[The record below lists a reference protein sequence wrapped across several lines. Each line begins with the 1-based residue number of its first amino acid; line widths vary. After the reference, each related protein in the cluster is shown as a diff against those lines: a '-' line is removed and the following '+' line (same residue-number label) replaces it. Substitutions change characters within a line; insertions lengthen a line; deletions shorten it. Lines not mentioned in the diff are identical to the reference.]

1 MPFLKGNEVN
11 GYTQIDR
18 NVRFLKDTAFSYSMP
33 WSKSWF
39 VDGSDGSDD
48 YDGGSPGRA
57 KATIDAAVQLA
68 GHGDVI
74 YIRPKTYIPG
84 TGFGRYD
91 ETATVD
97 VAQYNLSLVGVTRSL
112 NTEFGARWAM
122 TTAATYA
129 ILGDGPAMHVENIGF
144 FLEGCT
150 TGGCANLRN
159 NGATYTQIGS
169 TGTTFYNCVIKG
181 GLIKL
186 AGGDGFTA
194 RECKFHAMYDGTYGG
209 GIAMTCSTIPGRRFT
224 VRNCVFQGGNAVAPA
239 NTYISTSSGTC
250 TEILIADNKFGPIP
264 ADGHYV
270 NLTTGS
276 SGLFTGNSFEHA
288 NIVLET
294 SLHLGEV
301 VQSNN
306 WDTAGI
312 VV

>member
-1 MPFLKGNEVN
+1 MPLLKGVEVSEF
-11 GYTQIDR
+11 TEIDR
-18 NVRFLKDTAFSYSMP
+18 NVRFLRNVSFRYNTP
-33 WSKSWF
+33 WSASWF

-48 YDGGSPGRA
+48 YDGRSPTRA
-57 KATIDAAVQLA
+57 KATIDAAVQIA

-74 YIRPKTYIPG
+74 YIRPKTYVPG
-84 TGFGRYD
+84 SGFGRYD
-91 ETATVD
+91 GTATID
-97 VAQYNLSLVGVTRSL
+97 VAQYDLSLIGVTRSL
-112 NTEFGARWAM
+112 NSEYGARWAE
-122 TTAATYA
+122 TTAGEYA
-129 ILGDGPAMHVENIGF
+129 IIGDGPGMHVENIGF

-181 GLIKL
+181 GKIKL
-186 AGGDGFTA
+186 EGGDGFTA

-239 NTYISTSSGTC
+239 TTYISTSSGLC
-250 TEILIADNKFGPIP
+250 TELLVVDNYFGPIP

-270 NLTTGS
+270 NFTTGT
-276 SGLFTGNSFEHA
+276 SGLLAHNFFEHA
-288 NIVLET
+288 NLVLET

-301 VQSNN
+301 VQSGN